1 VSHAADHHAAISVS
15 AAETHVV
22 KHFQARMPY
31 GLVMPDV
38 P

>member
-1 VSHAADHHAAISVS
+1 VSHAADRHAAISVS